1 MRVMGGMRTEGNATF
16 INCTS
21 IKLNS
26 SEDRSHPHAEF
37 PMDETSVLEGK
48 LLRLQEEA
56 KRLKTLRQL
65 QDSLSPTPRVYKP

>member
-1 MRVMGGMRTEGNATF
+1 MGGIHAEGNAF
-16 INCTS
+16 FLNCTS
-21 IKLNS
+21 IKFKS
-26 SEDRSHPHAEF
+26 GEDRSHPHAESF